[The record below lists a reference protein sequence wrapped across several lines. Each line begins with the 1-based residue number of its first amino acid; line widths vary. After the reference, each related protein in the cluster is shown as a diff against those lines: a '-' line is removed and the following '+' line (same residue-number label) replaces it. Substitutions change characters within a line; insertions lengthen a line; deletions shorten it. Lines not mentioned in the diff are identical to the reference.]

1 MIIGNHDTGTFFEK
15 AVYKTYLLQ
24 LFILFYPIVFGR

>member
-1 MIIGNHDTGTFFEK
+1 MIVGNHDTGTFFEK

-24 LFILFYPIVFGR
+24 PFILVYPIAFGR